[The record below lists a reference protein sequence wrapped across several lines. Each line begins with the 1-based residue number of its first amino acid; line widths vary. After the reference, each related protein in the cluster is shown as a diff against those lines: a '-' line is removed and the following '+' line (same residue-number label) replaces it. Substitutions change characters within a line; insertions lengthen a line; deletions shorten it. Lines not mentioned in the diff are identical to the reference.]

1 MTTRIILCRHG
12 VTALTESGRWDGRGG
27 LNPPLSETGRAQAE
41 HLASRASALLSG
53 SGEVRVISSTL
64 NRAIQTAEPV
74 AAALGVSS
82 RPEPAWDELAFGEW
96 DGRSGHELRTAHPD
110 LLERFWHDET
120 FRTPGGESH
129 IDLHAR
135 VRPAFQE
142 LLDSGGT
149 TVVVSHWGPIMSVM
163 SLLLGLDLGPARRLA
178 FAPASMSG
186 VVTSQFGPIVEFTND
201 LGGLPASGPAT
212 R

>member
-27 LNPPLSETGRAQAE
+27 LNPPLNDTGRAQAAY
-41 HLASRASALLSG
+41 LAARASALLSG
-53 SGEVRVISSTL
+53 SGPVRVFSSTL
-64 NRAIQTAEPV
+64 ERAVQTAAPV
-74 AAALGVSS
+74 AAALGV
-82 RPEPAWDELAFGEW
+82 EPCPDPVWDELAFGEW

-110 LLERFWHDET
+110 LVERFWHDET
-120 FRTPGGESH
+120 FRPPGGESH
-129 IDLHAR
+129 TDLHAR
-135 VRPAFQE
+135 VRPAFQA
-142 LLDSGGT
+142 LLDAGGT
-149 TVVVSHWGPIMSVM
+149 TVVVSHWGPIMSVF

-186 VVTSQFGPIVEFTND
+186 VSTNRFGPVVEFIND
-201 LGGLPASGPAT
+201 LGALPASDLAN